1 MIQRFNSWQKCDGIT
16 EIEVLQWWKVA
27 TDQTMTAIFHQRTQ
41 ADRRIT
47 YSDRTWT
54 HFKLMQQ
61 SLEGV
66 SGVHL
71 SYFNGEIELFMPGR
85 DHEFFSR
92 IICYLIM
99 TFCFDHGIH
108 CFPTGSM
115 TQEKEGECAIEAD
128 ESYCIGDRK
137 STPDLSIEV
146 VFTSGS
152 ETKLAKYQVL
162 EVPEVWFWEDG
173 VFALYGFIDGNYQRL
188 VQSRILPGLDI
199 DLLTRCVLM
208 AETNELEAIATF
220 RQGL

>member
-1 MIQRFNSWQKCDGIT
+1 
-16 EIEVLQWWKVA
+16 
-27 TDQTMTAIFHQRTQ
+27 MTATFNRRIEAGQ
-41 ADRRIT
+41 RIT
-47 YSDRTWT
+47 YSDRTWA

-71 SYFNGEIELFMPGR
+71 SYFKGEIELFMPGR
-85 DHEFFSR
+85 DHEIFSR
-92 IICYLIM
+92 IIGLLIM
-99 TFCFDHGIH
+99 LFCIDRGIR
-108 CFPTGSM
+108 FLPTGSM
-115 TQEKEGECAIEAD
+115 TQEKKGECAIEAD

-188 VQSRILPGLDI
+188 AQSRILPGLDI

>member
-1 MIQRFNSWQKCDGIT
+1 
-16 EIEVLQWWKVA
+16 
-27 TDQTMTAIFHQRTQ
+27 MTATFNRKIEAGQW
-41 ADRRIT
+41 IT
-47 YSDRTWT
+47 YSDRTWA

-61 SLEGV
+61 SLEGL

-85 DHEFFSR
+85 DHEIFSR
-92 IICYLIM
+92 IIGLLIM
-99 TFCFDHGIH
+99 LFCIDRGIR
-108 CFPTGSM
+108 FLPTGSM

-137 STPDLSIEV
+137 FTPDLSVEV
-146 VFTSGS
+146 IFTSGS
-152 ETKLAKYQVL
+152 ATKLAKYQVL

-188 VQSRILPGLDI
+188 AQSRILPGLDI

>member
-1 MIQRFNSWQKCDGIT
+1 
-16 EIEVLQWWKVA
+16 
-27 TDQTMTAIFHQRTQ
+27 MTAILKQAGQRIIY
-41 ADRRIT
+41 R
-47 YSDRTWT
+47 DRTWT

-61 SLEGV
+61 SLEGI

-99 TFCFDHGIH
+99 TFCFDRRIR
-108 CFPTGSM
+108 CFPTGAM
-115 TQEKEGECAIEAD
+115 TQEKEGVCAIEPD

-137 STPDLSIEV
+137 PTPDLSIEV
-146 VFTSGS
+146 VFTSG
-152 ETKLAKYQVL
+152 TTAKLAKYQAL

-173 VFALYGFIDGNYQRL
+173 VFALYSFVNGSYQRISR
-188 VQSRILPGLDI
+188 SRILEALDI

-208 AETNELEAIATF
+208 AETNELEAVATF
-220 RQGL
+220 RQAL